1 MVVLTWFTGEYENN
15 FMQIRF
21 ESDDNSPLIKTIVAK
36 SVFQEGKKI
45 LSTSFFRWM
54 FVLIINVKIWWIDI
68 SKRIDINKA
77 NA

>member
-15 FMQIRF
+15 FMQITF

-45 LSTSFFRWM
+45 LSTSFF
-54 FVLIINVKIWWIDI
+54 
-68 SKRIDINKA
+68 
-77 NA
+77 